1 MVAVKNRSQFE
12 MFERLGFFVE
22 ILVAQ
27 VPKKESCTKSG
38 ESCSQIKK
46 KQKGLRKKH
55 TEHSGA

>member
-27 VPKKESCTKSG
+27 VPKKGVLHLTKTKNG
-38 ESCSQIKK
+38 GK
-46 KQKGLRKKH
+46 L
-55 TEHSGA
+55 